1 VQLSRLFQPRKPAFW
16 LMLTLNLLSS
26 ALAWVVQTQP
36 LSALG
41 QTLVAVFAIGN
52 GILGLRLAW
61 LLMSA
66 RE

>member
-1 VQLSRLFQPRKPAFW
+1 MRLFRLFQPRKPAFW
-16 LMLTLNLLSS
+16 LMLALNLLSS
-26 ALAWVVQTQP
+26 VLAWVTQTQP

-52 GILGLRLAW
+52 GLMGLRLAW
-61 LLMSA
+61 LLVSA

>member
-1 VQLSRLFQPRKPAFW
+1 MQLSRLFQPRKPAFW
-16 LMLTLNLLSS
+16 LMLALNLLSS
-26 ALAWVVQTQP
+26 VLAWVAQTQP

-41 QTLVAVFAIGN
+41 LTLVAVFAIGN

-61 LLMSA
+61 RLVTV